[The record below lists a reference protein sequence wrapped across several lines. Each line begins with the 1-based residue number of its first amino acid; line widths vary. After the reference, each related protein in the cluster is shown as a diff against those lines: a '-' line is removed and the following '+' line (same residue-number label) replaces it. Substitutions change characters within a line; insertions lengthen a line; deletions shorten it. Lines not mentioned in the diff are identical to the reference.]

1 MIDHEEGGRVART
14 SEKAQMVA
22 KGKNCDVRDLEPA
35 LEPQQEYATDSMH
48 GWGSPAS
55 EGWRMVDKEVWEWM
69 KEGQA
74 RGFGIVISI
83 GNESVILSA
92 KNDCLVLLLKVL
104 LKPTWGS
111 SIVFLY
117 QVLHDH
123 RFLSD
128 IL

>member
-22 KGKNCDVRDLEPA
+22 KGRSCDVRDLELA
-35 LEPQQEYATDSMH
+35 LEPQQGYVTDLMH

-55 EGWRMVDKEVWEWM
+55 EGWRTVDKEVWEWM

-83 GNESVILSA
+83 GNESAILSA
-92 KNDCLVLLLKVL
+92 KNDFLVLVLQVL

-111 SIVFLY
+111 LIVLLY

-123 RFLSD
+123 WFLLD